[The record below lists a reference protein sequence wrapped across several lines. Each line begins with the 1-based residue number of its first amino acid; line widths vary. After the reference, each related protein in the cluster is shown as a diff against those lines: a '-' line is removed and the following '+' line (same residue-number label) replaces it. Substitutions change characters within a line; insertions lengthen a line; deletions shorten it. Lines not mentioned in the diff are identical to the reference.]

1 MAAEKTKDAPAKKPK
16 GESKPRK
23 KSWASGMEQVK
34 LGLMTMDQ
42 LKKGVEI
49 GVYSPDPATRDY
61 GVDTPVYEALRQH
74 LDAAN
79 AKAQVTTFRIVGSPK
94 E

>member
-1 MAAEKTKDAPAKKPK
+1 MAADKTKEAPKDA
-16 GESKPRK
+16 KPRK

-49 GVYSPDPATRDY
+49 GVYSPDPAERDY
-61 GVDTPVYEALRQH
+61 GPDTSVYQELRTH

-79 AKAQVTTFRIVGSPK
+79 AKAKKYAFRIVGSEK
-94 E
+94 